1 MNYQMWQTSRWDQLQ
16 AVHEVWKTSP
26 IYSKLKK
33 KKRREKQHFKK
44 TGHLASFLLKVLPFL
59 SSQIDHKMLKWD
71 SSIGIC
77 NKNIICKRIF
87 VKRGREAITLSFKKF
102 RSKYLCERTYYLAIW
117 PYLLLNYLVGN
128 DKLHI
133 IVCFSCDLDYGLF
146 GILPTNC
153 IVNYLLAFVFMSQ
166 LYVYVANCSRKFY
179 LSILFFTF
187 KKIHRRDP

>member
-1 MNYQMWQTSRWDQLQ
+1 MENISNLQ
-16 AVHEVWKTSP
+16 QVKE
-26 IYSKLKK
+26 
-33 KKRREKQHFKK
+33 KKRREKQQLKK

-77 NKNIICKRIF
+77 KRTF
-87 VKRGREAITLSFKKF
+87 VKRGREAITLSFQKF

-117 PYLLLNYLVGN
+117 PYLVGN

-153 IVNYLLAFVFMSQ
+153 IVNYLLAFVFLSQ

-179 LSILFFTF
+179 LSILFFTA
-187 KKIHRRDP
+187 